1 MIVTLQTER
10 VRTLDQVRAFV
21 EGSEAV
27 DFMGADRG
35 SVYEFVRRALVR
47 LDYGQLGKSDKGL
60 VRRYLAKVTGRSRA
74 QLTRLVGQHRE
85 TGRIEDRRGG
95 APAHPFERRYTR
107 ADIRLLAVVDAAMG
121 QMSGPA
127 TRALMRRQYEM
138 FGDGRF
144 ERLAGL
150 SNGHLYNLRRSVTC
164 RRRLNLRVPDQ
175 SGHAQVLRAL
185 QHHPSIHSLP
195 NSDYGSFYLL
205 PSGSSSYWKRLRPS
219 RQGNRFRISRIS
231 RSLERFA
238 LRSISRTG
246 EFGCG
251 RFTLS
256 FRISRTPGA
265 VTRRAMTFTRR
276 R

>member
-60 VRRYLAKVTGRSRA
+60 VRRYLAKVTGLSRA

-95 APAHPFERRYTR
+95 APTHPFERRYTR
-107 ADIRLLAVVDAAMG
+107 AGIRLLAVVDAAMG

-144 ERLAGL
+144 ERLARL

-175 SGHAQVLRAL
+175 SGQ
-185 QHHPSIHSLP
+185 
-195 NSDYGSFYLL
+195 SF
-205 PSGSSSYWKRLRPS
+205 P
-219 RQGNRFRISRIS
+219 I
-231 RSLERFA
+231 
-238 LRSISRTG
+238 
-246 EFGCG
+246 
-251 RFTLS
+251 
-256 FRISRTPGA
+256 
-265 VTRRAMTFTRR
+265 RR
-276 R
+276 

>member
-10 VRTLDQVRAFV
+10 VRTLDQMRAFV

-27 DFMGADRG
+27 DPRFHGGRLSRGPTRG

-74 QLTRLVGQHRE
+74 QLTRLIGQHRE

-95 APAHPFERRYTR
+95 APARPFERRYTR

-127 TRALMRRQYEM
+127 TRALMRRQYER

-150 SNGHLYNLRRSVTC
+150 SNGHLYD
-164 RRRLNLRVPDQ
+164 P
-175 SGHAQVLRAL
+175 
-185 QHHPSIHSLP
+185 
-195 NSDYGSFYLL
+195 
-205 PSGSSSYWKRLRPS
+205 
-219 RQGNRFRISRIS
+219 RFR
-231 RSLERFA
+231 
-238 LRSISRTG
+238 G
-246 EFGCG
+246 G
-251 RFTLS
+251 RLCAA
-256 FRISRTPGA
+256 R
-265 VTRRAMTFTRR
+265 
-276 R
+276 